1 MPFVFLL
8 ASTIARASESPGRA
22 VKMMRCLFNTVIG
35 GEKKN
40 IFRLLHANL
49 LVNGLL
55 EMLIVHNGSHFS
67 ITVGGPI
74 GSGNFH
80 TRFTG
85 INSKAE
91 KEKCIQFF
99 GGKRIEL

>member
-1 MPFVFLL
+1 MLIQY
-8 ASTIARASESPGRA
+8 SNR
-22 VKMMRCLFNTVIG
+22 G
-35 GEKKN
+35 GKKN

-91 KEKCIQFF
+91 KEKCIQFSVVSEASC
-99 GGKRIEL
+99 KANIKSAN

>member
-1 MPFVFLL
+1 MSFLK
-8 ASTIARASESPGRA
+8 A
-22 VKMMRCLFNTVIG
+22 
-35 GEKKN
+35 KKN
-40 IFRLLHANL
+40 IFRFLHANL

-55 EMLIVHNGSHFS
+55 EMLIVHNSSHFS

-85 INSKAE
+85 INSE
-91 KEKCIQFF
+91 KETKHYSHYLTTNYFF
-99 GGKRIEL
+99 VHTYCLVC

>member
-1 MPFVFLL
+1 MLIQY
-8 ASTIARASESPGRA
+8 SNRG
-22 VKMMRCLFNTVIG
+22 
-35 GEKKN
+35 KKN